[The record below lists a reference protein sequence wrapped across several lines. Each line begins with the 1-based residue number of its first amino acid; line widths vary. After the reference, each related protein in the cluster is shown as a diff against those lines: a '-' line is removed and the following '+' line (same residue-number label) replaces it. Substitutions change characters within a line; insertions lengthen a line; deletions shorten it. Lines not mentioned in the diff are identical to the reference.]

1 MHVWTCR
8 GHWSNCLWME
18 SHAEASTTDEGEDES
33 GEPRQHHVR
42 PAAEEFHENI
52 ELFSF
57 SKDMC
62 PKLPEHTHHVEH
74 FEDLKTTFI
83 TEEI

>member
-1 MHVWTCR
+1 MAMP
-8 GHWSNCLWME
+8 L
-18 SHAEASTTDEGEDES
+18 SHAEAGAADEGEDES

-57 SKDMC
+57 SIDMC
-62 PKLPEHTHHVEH
+62 PK
-74 FEDLKTTFI
+74 
-83 TEEI
+83 

>member
-1 MHVWTCR
+1 MFDCKFVLHKSSNVNFAYLVLDVVT
-8 GHWSNCLWME
+8 GQVDNCLWME
-18 SHAEASTTDEGEDES
+18 SHAEASTADEGEDES

-57 SKDMC
+57 TIDMC
-62 PKLPEHTHHVEH
+62 PK
-74 FEDLKTTFI
+74 
-83 TEEI
+83 